1 MLAVLH
7 SLAMF
12 IADLF
17 KSRRRLEAENLF
29 LRHQLS
35 IALRR
40 APPRLRLRGSD
51 RALLVWMTRLWPS
64 LLGATQIVQPETILR
79 WHRAGFKAF
88 WRWKSRTRAGRPRID
103 RALRDLI
110 RRMSKENPKWGA
122 SRIHGELLMLGFEVA
137 QSTVSKYMVQDG
149 PPSQSWKTF
158 LRNNAQAIAAIDLCV
173 VPTLTFERLFAF
185 LVLGHG
191 WRQLLWFEVARHP
204 TAEWLA
210 RQITE
215 AFPWA
220 SAPAYLVRDNDRAY
234 GDVFK
239 SRVRA
244 MGIRDRPISPG
255 SPWQNPYVERLIG
268 TLRRE
273 CLDRM
278 LVFGEVHLRQ
288 ILSSYGA
295 YYNEVRTHLALNK
308 DAPLGRAVQRSGI
321 IVANPILSGLHHH
334 YVRIQFSERTPCASH
349 GEIPNETA

>member
-1 MLAVLH
+1 MLAILH
-7 SLAMF
+7 LLGVF
-12 IADLF
+12 IVDLF
-17 KSRRRLEAENLF
+17 KSRCRLEAENLF

-51 RALLVWMTRLWPS
+51 RARLVWMTRLWPS
-64 LLGATQIVQPETILR
+64 LLGAAKIVQPETILR
-79 WHRAGFKAF
+79 WHRAGFKAL
-88 WRWKSRTRAGRPRID
+88 WRWKSRNRAGRPKID
-103 RALRDLI
+103 RGLRDLI
-110 RRMSKENPKWGA
+110 RRMSKENSKWGA

-149 PPSQSWKTF
+149 PPTQSWKTF
-158 LRNNAQAIAAIDLCV
+158 LRNHAQAIAAIDLCG

-191 WRQLLWFEVARHP
+191 RRQLLWFEVTRHP

-234 GDVFK
+234 GHIFT

-255 SPWQNPYVERLIG
+255 SPWQNAYMERLIG
-268 TLRRE
+268 TVRRE

-278 LVFGEVHLRQ
+278 LVFGEGHLRQ
-288 ILSSYGA
+288 ILSVYAA
-295 YYNEVRTHLALNK
+295 YYNEVRTHLALDK
-308 DAPLGRAVQRSGI
+308 DAPLGRAVQRTGV
-321 IVANPILSGLHHH
+321 IVAIPILSGLHHH
-334 YVRIQFSERTPCASH
+334 YVRI
-349 GEIPNETA
+349 